1 VSSAGKDQARALLN
15 IVNGDL
21 AAGAFL
27 HAFGASDRLLIHR
40 DVLTCG
46 PLPRLAKVAA
56 WQRVRQTFWGQTLS
70 FLRNFDLE
78 PSPIDLLKN
87 AGRLTGDGV
96 PCIWAGT
103 GNSDQLVISFVI
115 HLLTISGGD
124 VADVHVVQFEKNAMT
139 GDRVRGVGELPLEV
153 LREHPAPRKLAM
165 FEQAAYRDAWLAV
178 TAPEPAFVE
187 SYGARHPDAPSFLR
201 EAVSKLLRRYPDR
214 ASGLPYW
221 DRRLLRHV
229 RERGPKA
236 LDVLGATI
244 AEMNAD
250 ADLVGDLYTFSR
262 LVRMASPAARRP
274 LLDLSG
280 NRTQIS
286 RCEVIL
292 TEFGEQVLDGEKS
305 AWPANP
311 IDDWAG
317 GVHLSSADHNLWFNE
332 EGRMLREITPP
343 GR

>member
-1 VSSAGKDQARALLN
+1 MNAVGNDPPRTLLN

-21 AAGAFL
+21 AAGAHL

-46 PLPRLAKVAA
+46 PLPRLAKVLP
-56 WQRVRQTFWGQTLS
+56 WQRMRQAFWGQTLS

-87 AGRLTGDGV
+87 AQRLVDDGV

-103 GNSDQLVISFVI
+103 GNSDQLVIAFVI
-115 HLLTISGGD
+115 HLVTISGGD
-124 VADVHVVQFEKNAMT
+124 VSGVHVVQFEKDATT
-139 GDRVRGVGELPLEV
+139 GERIRAVGELPLDQ
-153 LREHPAPRKLAM
+153 LREHPEPRKLAM
-165 FEQAAYRDAWLAV
+165 FELAAYRDAWLAV
-178 TAPEPAFVE
+178 TASEPSPLEA
-187 SYGARHPDAPSFLR
+187 YAARHPDAPPYLR
-201 EAVSKLLRRYPDR
+201 EAVSKFLRRYPSR

-221 DRRLLRHV
+221 DRRLLHHV
-229 RERGPKA
+229 RERGPGA
-236 LDVLGATI
+236 RDVLAAVI
-244 AEMNAD
+244 AEMYAD

-262 LVRMASPAARRP
+262 LVRLSSPAAPQP
-274 LLDLSG
+274 LVDLSG

-286 RCEVIL
+286 RCEVAL
-292 TEFGEQVLDGEKS
+292 TELGEQVLEGAKS

-317 GVHLSSADHNLWFNE
+317 GVHLSSAEHNLWFDE
-332 EGRMLREITPP
+332 DGKMVREVKPTV
-343 GR
+343 R

>member
-1 VSSAGKDQARALLN
+1 VSSAGQDRARAVLN

-46 PLPRLAKVAA
+46 PLPRLATVVA
-56 WQRVRQTFWGQTLS
+56 WQRVRQAFWGQTLS

-87 AGRLTGDGV
+87 ARRLIEDGA

-124 VADVHVVQFEKNAMT
+124 VADLHVVQFEKNAHT
-139 GDRVRGVGELPLEV
+139 GDRVRGVGELPLEL
-153 LREHPAPRKLAM
+153 LRGHPSPRKLAL

-178 TAPEPAFVE
+178 TAPEPALLS
-187 SYGARHPDAPSFLR
+187 SYAARHPDAPTYLR
-201 EAVSKLLRRYPDR
+201 EAVSKVLRRYPER

-221 DRRLLRHV
+221 DRRLLQHV

-236 LDVLGATI
+236 PDVLGATI

-250 ADLVGDLYTFSR
+250 ADLAGDLYTFSR
-262 LVRMASPAARRP
+262 LVRMARPAAPHP
-274 LLDLSG
+274 LVDLSG

-286 RCEVIL
+286 RCEVVL
-292 TEFGEQVLDGEKS
+292 TEFGEQVLAGERS
-305 AWPANP
+305 AFPANP

-317 GVHLSSADHNLWFNE
+317 GVHLSSADRNLWFNDD
-332 EGRMLREITPP
+332 GRMVRELTPP
-343 GR
+343 VR

>member
-1 VSSAGKDQARALLN
+1 VNAAGDDQARALLN

-56 WQRVRQTFWGQTLS
+56 WQRARQAFWGQTLS

-87 AGRLTGDGV
+87 ANRLVDDGV

-115 HLLTISGGD
+115 HLVTISGGD
-124 VADVHVVQFEKNAMT
+124 LSGIHVVQFETDPNT
-139 GDRVRGVGELPLEV
+139 GERVRAVGELPRDQ
-153 LREHPAPRKLAM
+153 LRAHPAPRKLAL
-165 FEQAAYRDAWLAV
+165 FELAAYRDAWLAV
-178 TAPEPAFVE
+178 TAPDPSLLE
-187 SYGARHPDAPSFLR
+187 SYTPRHPDAPLYLR
-201 EAVSKLLRRYPDR
+201 DAVSKMLRRYPSR

-221 DRRLLRHV
+221 DRRLLHHV
-229 RERGPKA
+229 REQGPEA
-236 LDVLGATI
+236 REVLAAAV

-262 LVRMASPAARRP
+262 LVRMSSPAAPQP

-286 RCEVIL
+286 RCEVVL
-292 TEFGEQVLDGEKS
+292 TEFGEQVLGGAKS
-305 AWPANP
+305 FHPANP

-317 GVHLSSADHNLWFNE
+317 GVHLSSAEHNLWFD
-332 EGRMLREITPP
+332 EGGKMVRDVTPTV
-343 GR
+343 R

>member
-1 VSSAGKDQARALLN
+1 VSSAGNEPARALLN

-46 PLPRLAKVAA
+46 PLPRLATAAA
-56 WQRVRQTFWGQTLS
+56 WQRMRLAFWGQTLA

-87 AGRLTGDGV
+87 ARRLSEDGV

-103 GNSDQLVISFVI
+103 GNSDQLVICLVM
-115 HLLTISGGD
+115 HLVTISGGD
-124 VADVHVVQFEKNAMT
+124 VSDIHVVQFEKNALN
-139 GDRVRGVGELPLEV
+139 GDRVRAVGELPLDL
-153 LREHPAPRKLAM
+153 LREHPAPRKLAL

-178 TAPEPAFVE
+178 TAPEPALAE
-187 SYGARHPDAPSFLR
+187 SYAARHPDSPSYLR
-201 EAVSKLLRRYPDR
+201 ETVSKVLRRYPER
-214 ASGLPYW
+214 VSGLPYW
-221 DRRLLRHV
+221 DLRLLRHV

-236 LDVLGATI
+236 PAVLNAII

-262 LVRMASPAARRP
+262 LVRMASPAAPRP
-274 LLDLSG
+274 LVDLKG

-286 RCEVIL
+286 RCEVVL
-292 TEFGEQVLDGEKS
+292 TEFGGRVLDGEQS

-317 GVHLSSADHNLWFNE
+317 GVHLSSAEHHLWFNDG
-332 EGRMLREITPP
+332 GRMLQEITPP
-343 GR
+343 VR

>member
-1 VSSAGKDQARALLN
+1 VNAAGSDQARALLN

-21 AAGAFL
+21 AAGAYL

-46 PLPRLAKVAA
+46 PLPRLAKVVA
-56 WQRVRQTFWGQTLS
+56 WQRARQAFWRQALS

-87 AGRLTGDGV
+87 AQRLIDDGL

-115 HLLTISGGD
+115 HLVTISGGD
-124 VADVHVVQFEKNAMT
+124 VSGIHVVQFENDPNT
-139 GDRVRGVGELPLEV
+139 GERIRAVGEVPIEQ
-153 LREHPAPRKLAM
+153 LRAHPEPRKLAL
-165 FEQAAYRDAWLAV
+165 FELAAYRDAWLAV
-178 TAPEPAFVE
+178 TASEPSLLE
-187 SYGARHPDAPSFLR
+187 SYGPRHPDAPPWLR
-201 EAVSKLLRRYPDR
+201 DAVSKMLRRYPSR
-214 ASGLPYW
+214 ASGLAYW
-221 DRRLLRHV
+221 DRRLLQHV
-229 RERGPKA
+229 REQGPKA
-236 LDVLGATI
+236 RDVLAAAI
-244 AEMNAD
+244 AEMSAD

-262 LVRMASPAARRP
+262 LVRMSSPAAPHP

-286 RCEVIL
+286 RCEVVL
-292 TEFGEQVLDGEKS
+292 TELGEQVLEGSAS

-317 GVHLSSADHNLWFNE
+317 GVHLSSADHNLWFE
-332 EGRMLREITPP
+332 TDGKMVREVTPIA
-343 GR
+343 R